1 MDAFGLRP
9 RGLLVGASRILNQG
23 MIGAACVRPCGGLYA
38 YETNH
43 PPDSHLP
50 TGKGVNPIKQ
60 PYYGLELVA
69 VLPQEFE
76 KL

>member
-1 MDAFGLRP
+1 VLPAFDLAGD
-9 RGLLVGASRILNQG
+9 
-23 MIGAACVRPCGGLYA
+23 A

>member
-1 MDAFGLRP
+1 MDTFGLRP

-23 MIGAACVRPCGGLYA
+23 MIGAACA
-38 YETNH
+38 H

-60 PYYGLELVA
+60 PYYGSELVA
-69 VLPQEFE
+69 ILPQEFE